1 MVAVQVS
8 VGKKKKTIKNINGY
22 SIFTFVISLLP
33 WKLNF

>member
-8 VGKKKKTIKNINGY
+8 VGEKKTIKNINGY